1 MKFLTQCRILQFA
14 LCLFGF
20 AATAQAQITL
30 IYTFNS
36 SYDAC
41 CPAWSNLIAQG
52 RNGSL
57 YSTLPEGVGSS
68 VGHGSWFL
76 FTPKG
81 RPTIHGLPQN
91 GPGTP
96 DSGLTLGIDGN
107 LYGATLHGG
116 LNSGA
121 YGVLFKINSG
131 SMVPVYYFTGGTNGS
146 YPFAAPI
153 QGPGG
158 YLYGTTYDGS
168 TAGVV
173 YKVDPRTGTLMWV
186 HSLPS
191 GTKAPLIIASD
202 GNLYGTYPHGGM
214 TINGVAPSNGFG
226 GGIFRVTQTGGL
238 TGVYNI
244 NPLSTTSNGGFGDG
258 GQPWGPVMQAGNTSL
273 YGAASGSGRF
283 NGGTLFKVNLNGTS
297 FTVLHNFQAADG
309 TSPQGGLVQAA
320 GFLYGLC
327 SDGGTG
333 QGVQVPSGTL
343 FKIDLQGNN
352 FATIFNFYRT
362 SSSNGTGPGSLPL
375 ATPALHTS
383 GVLYGMTS
391 NGGATVNGSTTYGAY
406 DDGGEL
412 FSYKTGITPIISI
425 VGRRSAPIGTR
436 VGIIGQGF
444 LSATGVT
451 FGGVAATW
459 SSVNILS
466 DTYMEAVVPTG
477 AVTGP
482 VQVITPSAAPQ
493 TQYSFRVF

>member
-1 MKFLTQCRILQFA
+1 MKSLPKSRILQFA
-14 LCLFGF
+14 LCLSAFV
-20 AATAQAQITL
+20 ATAQAQINL

-36 SYDAC
+36 PYDGC

-57 YSTLPEGVGSS
+57 YSTLPEGVGSL

-81 RPTIHGLPQN
+81 RPTMHGLHQP
-91 GPGTP
+91 GPSTP
-96 DSGLTLGIDGN
+96 DSGLTLGLDGN

-116 LNSGA
+116 LNNGA

-173 YKVDPRTGTLMWV
+173 YKVDPRTGTLMWA
-186 HSLPS
+186 HPLPS
-191 GTKAPLIIASD
+191 GTKAPLIVASD
-202 GNLYGTYPHGGM
+202 GNFYGTYPHGGM
-214 TINGVAPSNGFG
+214 TINGVAPSNDYG
-226 GGIFRVTQTGGL
+226 GGVFRVTQTGTV

-258 GQPWGPVMQAGNTSL
+258 GQPWGPVMQGSDTAL
-273 YGAASGSGRF
+273 YGTASGYGRF
-283 NGGTLFKVNLNGTS
+283 NGGTLYKVNLAGTS

-309 TSPQGGLVQAA
+309 TAPQGGLVQAG

-327 SDGGTG
+327 SGGGTA
-333 QGVQVPSGTL
+333 QGTQVASGTL

-352 FATIFNFYRT
+352 FATVFNFYRT
-362 SSSNGTGPGSLPL
+362 SSANGKGPGSLPL
-375 ATPALHTS
+375 ATPTLHTS

-391 NGGATVNGSTTYGAY
+391 TGGTTVNGSTTYGAY

-412 FSYKTGITPIISI
+412 FSYNTGITPIIYV

-436 VGIIGQGF
+436 IGVIGQGF
-444 LSATGVT
+444 L
-451 FGGVAATW
+451 AATDVNFAGVSAVW
-459 SSVNILS
+459 STVKIYS
-466 DTYMEAVVPTG
+466 DTYLEVVVPTG
-477 AVTGP
+477 ALTGT
-482 VQVITPSAAPQ
+482 VQVVTPTATPV
-493 TQYSFRVF
+493 TPYSFRVF